1 VITSVSLPP
10 QSSISLYIHIPFCTV
25 KCGYCDFFSLTG
37 VAPARMEETVS
48 SILEDAVS
56 LLPPLVDSGAAVETV
71 YVGGG
76 TPSVLSEKSLRRLT
90 AGIRKLLPNTPRE
103 WTVELNPETL
113 TEGTM
118 DILGDAGVDRL
129 SLGVQT
135 LSQEGLSALG
145 RAATAER
152 TRRAVELLTAS
163 WKGRW
168 NGDLILGFQGD
179 SPARVARDLEL
190 LTSSGARHLSVY
202 ALTLEEGTPL
212 ATAVDSGTVT
222 LPRDEEVLEL
232 LSAAQEVLSER
243 GLRRY
248 EVSNYAFPGEESLHN
263 LRYWRMEPYLGLGP
277 AAASTLYYQTHP
289 LTGLRMEGVRDLP
302 KYLAPFGRRYT
313 TQRLSTEELL
323 EETLLM
329 GLRTSEGVSLRRLR
343 RRFGLSPEAVEHA
356 LESSRLLRISPGGGG
371 RLTVVPEEWNI
382 LDRAVLEAVERLLPL
397 AGEPY

>member
-1 VITSVSLPP
+1 
-10 QSSISLYIHIPFCTV
+10 
-25 KCGYCDFFSLTG
+25 
-37 VAPARMEETVS
+37 
-48 SILEDAVS
+48 
-56 LLPPLVDSGAAVETV
+56 
-71 YVGGG
+71 
-76 TPSVLSEKSLRRLT
+76 
-90 AGIRKLLPNTPRE
+90 
-103 WTVELNPETL
+103 
-113 TEGTM
+113 
-118 DILGDAGVDRL
+118 
-129 SLGVQT
+129 
-135 LSQEGLSALG
+135 
-145 RAATAER
+145 
-152 TRRAVELLTAS
+152 
-163 WKGRW
+163 
-168 NGDLILGFQGD
+168 
-179 SPARVARDLEL
+179 
-190 LTSSGARHLSVY
+190 
-202 ALTLEEGTPL
+202 
-212 ATAVDSGTVT
+212 VDSGTVT

-248 EVSNYAFPGEESLHN
+248 EVSNYAFPGKESLHN